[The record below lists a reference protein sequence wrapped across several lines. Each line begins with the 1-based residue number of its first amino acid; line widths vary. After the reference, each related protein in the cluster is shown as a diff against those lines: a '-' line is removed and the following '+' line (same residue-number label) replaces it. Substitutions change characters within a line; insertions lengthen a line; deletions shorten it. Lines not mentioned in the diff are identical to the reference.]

1 MAEEKI
7 EWLRTL
13 SAWPRIPLAQLPTP
27 IHRLANFAAQVDGID
42 LWIKRDDLTGL
53 AGGGN
58 KTRKLEF
65 LVGDALREGADT
77 LVTVGAIQSNH
88 TRQTAAA
95 AARTGLRCSL
105 LHCDWTRDAGPLYRE
120 TGNILLSSIL
130 GADLYAD
137 GMERP
142 IEDKGP
148 LDQLADYLRGRGQ
161 RPYVIPGGASDHR
174 LGSFGYAACA
184 AEIVAQSASL
194 GIGFDF
200 VVHTTGSSSTQA
212 GLLAGFAALH
222 EQVRVIG
229 IPDDEETSIK
239 RARVL
244 RLANAALAELGCAER
259 IASSQV
265 EIVVGDA
272 SPYGVADGRTMD
284 AIRLFARTEGLIAD
298 PVYEGKAI
306 RGLLELAKGERFPK
320 GSRVLLLHLGGTPAV
335 HAYANRFGPIDLM
348 ALPFPQR

>member
-1 MAEEKI
+1 MDATRI
-7 EWLRTL
+7 EWLRAL
-13 SAWPRIPLAQLPTP
+13 SDWPRVTLAQLPTP
-27 IHRLANFAAQVDGID
+27 IHRLANLERHAAGAE

-65 LVGDALREGADT
+65 LVGDALRNGADM

-95 AARTGLRCSL
+95 AARSGLKAAL
-105 LHCDWTRDAGPLYRE
+105 LHCGWTKDTGPHYRQ
-120 TGNILLSSIL
+120 TGNVLLSSML
-130 GADLYAD
+130 GAELYAD
-137 GMERP
+137 SRQRP

-148 LDQLADYLRGRGQ
+148 LDQLADFLRGRGQ
-161 RPYVIPGGASDHR
+161 KPYVIPGGASDHR
-174 LGSFGYAACA
+174 LGGFGYVVCA
-184 AEIVAQSASL
+184 AEIAAQSAPL
-194 GIGFDF
+194 GIHFDF

-212 GLLAGFAALH
+212 GLLAGFAMLH
-222 EQVRVIG
+222 AKTRVIG

-239 RARVL
+239 RERVL
-244 RLANAALAELGCAER
+244 RLANATLGELGESKR
-259 IASSQV
+259 LGLSEV

-272 SPYGVADGRTMD
+272 SPYGVADARTMD
-284 AIRLFARTEGLIAD
+284 AIRLLAQSEGLIAD
-298 PVYEGKAI
+298 PVYEGKAV
-306 RGLLELAKGERFPK
+306 RGLLDLAQAGRFNK

-348 ALPFPQR
+348 PLPF